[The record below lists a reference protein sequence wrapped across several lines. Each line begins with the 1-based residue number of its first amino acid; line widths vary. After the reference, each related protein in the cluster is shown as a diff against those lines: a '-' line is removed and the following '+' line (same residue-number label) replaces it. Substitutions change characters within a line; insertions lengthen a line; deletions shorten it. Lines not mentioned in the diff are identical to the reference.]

1 VQLEHLLANVNN
13 SYVEDKAHKPHLK
26 EPTLSKIP
34 IWPMWLFG
42 LVTFIDSADGS
53 IIRGITTSVEKAFHV
68 SDLFISFLVSAP
80 IAINALVT
88 MPAGYLADR
97 WNRMKAIGHTLVA
110 WSVVCA
116 AGAFS
121 VSYLFLLA
129 SRTLTGFGQ
138 GINEPSANSV
148 IADFYPL
155 EGRGRAFS
163 IQQCLNYTGVG
174 VGAAMAG
181 YIAQLFGWRASFLVV
196 TTPGFFI
203 AYLAYK
209 LKEPKRGASDLAH
222 VGINSEDNL
231 NERSKLFESGF
242 LNFQKD
248 MISGLYQDIK
258 VILKIPTLRLTLV
271 GVAFILFTVNAVGFW
286 LATFYQRSF
295 HVSEAAAALYFA
307 LLLIIGGIPG
317 TIIGGRLAD
326 YYVAKYPNARVVLP
340 SLGAALA
347 TTLFI
352 VSFLDLPILLTI
364 ILQLVGFFT
373 ATAAVPALRAGL
385 SDVTPGTLRGTGFG
399 AFNLT
404 SVLFGSAAAPI
415 VVGAISTAL
424 HNNLRL
430 ALIIVLPPVYIGA
443 WMLFRARKHI
453 VKDTEKI
460 FMAIIEAYQKQS
472 QPNPEN
478 N

>member
-1 VQLEHLLANVNN
+1 MQDQSDNIPQSVP
-13 SYVEDKAHKPHLK
+13 K
-26 EPTLSKIP
+26 LSKIP

-53 IIRGITTSVEKAFHV
+53 IIRGITTSIEKAFHV
-68 SDLFISFLVSAP
+68 SDLSVSFLVSAP

-110 WSVVCA
+110 WSIVCA

-121 VSYLFLLA
+121 ISYLFLLA

-163 IQQCLNYTGVG
+163 IQQCLNYVGVG

-181 YIAQLFGWRASFLVV
+181 YIAELWGWRSSFLVV
-196 TTPGFFI
+196 TTPGFII
-203 AYLAYK
+203 AYFAYR
-209 LKEPKRGASDLAH
+209 LKEPKRGSSDLAH
-222 VGINSEDNL
+222 LGIKENQENQ
-231 NERSKLFESGF
+231 KKQPLFENGF
-242 LNFQKD
+242 YQFSKEML
-248 MISGLYQDIK
+248 IGLYKDVK
-258 VILKIPTLRLTLV
+258 TILKIPTLRLTLV

-286 LATFYQRSF
+286 LTTFYQRAF
-295 HVSEAAAALYFA
+295 GVSEASAALYFA

-317 TIIGGRLAD
+317 TIFGGRLAD
-326 YYVAKYPNARVVLP
+326 YYVAKYPSARVVIP
-340 SLGAALA
+340 SFAAAIA

-352 VSFLDLPILLTI
+352 ISFLRLPLFLTV

-404 SVLFGSAAAPI
+404 SVLFGSAAAPV
-415 VVGAISTAL
+415 VVGALSTAL
-424 HNNLRL
+424 HNLRL
-430 ALIIVLPPVYIGA
+430 ALIIVLPPVYLGA

-453 VKDTEKI
+453 AQDTQKI
-460 FMAIIEAYQKQS
+460 FLAVMQAYQEQQLKDKTT
-472 QPNPEN
+472 
-478 N
+478 